1 MFGKI
6 RHTLL
11 GLTDRI
17 VKSESEPSSKR
28 DIKSHSVDKAFDV
41 IVTVVHVP
49 ICRAVSILK

>member
-6 RHTLL
+6 RHTSL

-28 DIKSHSVDKAFDV
+28 DIKSHSVFDV